1 MKRIFKFPLQVA
13 DLQKVSLP
21 KDSIFLTVQVQRGI
35 PCLWALV
42 DTDKETEDRFIRI
55 IGTGHSVPENVLR
68 YIGTF
73 QALEN
78 NWFVGHVFEM
88 KGG

>member
-1 MKRIFKFPLQVA
+1 MKRIFKFPLQVS
-13 DLQKVSLP
+13 DLQKIGMP
-21 KDSIFLTVQVQRGI
+21 KDSTLLTVQVQNGV
-35 PCLWALV
+35 PCLWV
-42 DTDKETEDRFIRI
+42 VVETDKEIEERFIRI

-73 QALEN
+73 QVMKGT
-78 NWFVGHVFEM
+78 FVGHVFEV